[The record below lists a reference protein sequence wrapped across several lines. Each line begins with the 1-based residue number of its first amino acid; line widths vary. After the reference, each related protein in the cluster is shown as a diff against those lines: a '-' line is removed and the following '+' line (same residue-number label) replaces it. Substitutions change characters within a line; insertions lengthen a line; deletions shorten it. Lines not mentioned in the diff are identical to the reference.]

1 MLNDW
6 RASNNGRPFWF
17 NNMKWFCVTL
27 EVRSILAFEHKHER
41 HSHTWSMSHWR
52 LWIHESVIYMTKA
65 VRVTSLIF
73 ALSIAAPSVIVACIS
88 VSTTVFTLRLFV
100 S

>member
-1 MLNDW
+1 
-6 RASNNGRPFWF
+6 
-17 NNMKWFCVTL
+17 MKWFCVTL

-41 HSHTWSMSHWR
+41 HSHTWSMSQPLDTRVCH
-52 LWIHESVIYMTKA
+52 LIYMTKA

>member
-1 MLNDW
+1 
-6 RASNNGRPFWF
+6 
-17 NNMKWFCVTL
+17 
-27 EVRSILAFEHKHER
+27 
-41 HSHTWSMSHWR
+41 
-52 LWIHESVIYMTKA
+52 